1 MNKTNICRHCCC
13 QPDPCTTNGLPHSLS
28 VAPEAGCILAG
39 AGRSQL
45 LSFFSGAPSFYLTI
59 LIAHQSDGVPKPYNH
74 IVAFTMSARYLP
86 PAQTQTRS
94 SRDTRLFKSTFSI
107 QFYPHWQHEKK
118 DKAYRPRT
126 YRRRTQTCP
135 DTFTH
140 AHSQTRPCQTCSQPR
155 LNKKR
160 NLTLLC
166 PKCCDSTHP

>member
-1 MNKTNICRHCCC
+1 MNKTSICHHCCC
-13 QPDPCTTNGLPHSLS
+13 QPDPCTTDGLPHSLS

-94 SRDTRLFKSTFSI
+94 SRDTRLFKSTFLYSSTPI
-107 QFYPHWQHEKK
+107 GNMEKK
-118 DKAYRPRT
+118 TRHIDQGHTDVGRRHMPRHIHT
-126 YRRRTQTCP
+126 CAFADTALPDMLTAKTQQKGQ
-135 DTFTH
+135 
-140 AHSQTRPCQTCSQPR
+140 SY
-155 LNKKR
+155 
-160 NLTLLC
+160 LTV
-166 PKCCDSTHP
+166 S